1 MDPRG
6 ERFVFSPML
15 SQKVRSILSAFQQKL
30 RQTGMA
36 VFCVQPLPGIIV
48 VSGIMNAAEEKS
60 SPRASGA
67 R

>member
-6 ERFVFSPML
+6 ERFVFSLML

-30 RQTGMA
+30 CQTGMA
-36 VFCVQPLPGIIV
+36 GFCGQPLPGIIV
-48 VSGIMNAAEEKS
+48 VSGIMKAADEKS
-60 SPRASGA
+60 SPRAGGA